1 MFKVGRYSW
10 TELPF
15 MWGSSY
21 RDRMA
26 ILVSL
31 SGLPGV
37 GKTTISKSLSA
48 RSKAAHL
55 RVDSVEAA
63 LKRSVLNVHSA
74 GDAGYLAIASIA
86 KDNLLLG
93 FDVIADTVNPIEITR
108 ELWTSTAAAATAQL
122 LNVEVI
128 CSDTEVHRQRVKT
141 RKSDIE
147 GLVVPDWKAVS
158 QREFEQWRTGRLIV
172 DTSVNSIKECVET
185 IACEME
191 TLRLAVQ

>member
-1 MFKVGRYSW
+1 
-10 TELPF
+10 
-15 MWGSSY
+15 
-21 RDRMA
+21 MA
-26 ILVSL
+26 ILVSF

-37 GKTTISKSLSA
+37 GKTTISKSLSV
-48 RSKAAHL
+48 RSKALHL

-63 LKRSVLNVHSA
+63 LKKSA
-74 GDAGYLAIASIA
+74 LSIHCVEDAGYLAIASIA

-128 CSDTEVHRQRVKT
+128 CSDTNVHRQRVET
-141 RKSDIE
+141 RNSDVE
-147 GLVVPDWKAVS
+147 GLVMPDWKAVS
-158 QREFEQWRTGRLIV
+158 KREFEQWRTGRIIV
-172 DTSVNSIKECVET
+172 DTSANSIKECAEI

-191 TLRLAVQ
+191 TLRSIRERI